1 MAQYIKIDSQVFN
14 ADTFIAVVPTIDL
27 INGNSSQISIAT
39 TSTHFEES
47 SEREVNYWNITTESS
62 AQASA
67 LTLAINKAL
76 TANPGGR
83 VIEVPASSDYT
94 ILSIIYKKD
103 ED

>member
-14 ADTFIAVVPTIDL
+14 ADTFIAVVPTIDPL
-27 INGNSSQISIAT
+27 GDSSQISIAT

-47 SEREVNYWNITTESS
+47 SERDVNFWNITTGSA

-83 VIEVPASSDYT
+83 VIEVSASSDYT
-94 ILSIIYKKD
+94 ISSIIYKKD
-103 ED
+103 E